1 MNIKLW
7 NENIIKEKVYK
18 YWINIK
24 PLNEWIIE

>member
-18 YWINIK
+18 CWINIK